1 MITTGFI
8 IKVIP
13 QNNKTQGRQTQDRQ
27 TLGRQ
32 KAGSQKAF
40 ARQPDRWQTFVEQL
54 IIIMRRKRRKL
65 ESFIKII
72 MQMK

>member
-13 QNNKTQGRQTQDRQ
+13 QNNKTQGRQT
-27 TLGRQ
+27 LGRQ

-40 ARQPDRWQTFVEQL
+40 ARQTFVEQL
-54 IIIMRRKRRKL
+54 IIFMRRKGIKL

>member
-13 QNNKTQGRQTQDRQ
+13 QNNKTQGRQT
-27 TLGRQ
+27 LGRH